1 MNNNLRIVFPK
12 GGGGS
17 WLSSLIWNLTIGNWA
32 IPNIDVNF
40 DSEPR
45 GSIWRDHYPL
55 HQAFSTNL
63 TILFSTKRFFNLHL
77 NDSIEQIKPK
87 FYHLQLDALEFVR
100 PYTFI
105 WKQ

>member
-12 GGGGS
+12 GGGSS

-40 DSEPR
+40 D
-45 GSIWRDHYPL
+45 
-55 HQAFSTNL
+55 
-63 TILFSTKRFFNLHL
+63 L